1 MKKRYVINVDFS
13 TTSRVHL
20 NPLYFS
26 DMWCRLSEEK
36 MRKDG
41 GKVYVSGEEARIY
54 LSGEET
60 LVFDGKPVTKLER
73 CLNCSERGRQSV
85 HWDI

>member
-20 NPLYFS
+20 NPLYLGV
-26 DMWCRLSEEK
+26 MWCRLNGEK

-41 GKVYVSGEEARIY
+41 GKVYVSGEEARRY

-73 CLNCSERGRQSV
+73 CLNCSQRGRQSV